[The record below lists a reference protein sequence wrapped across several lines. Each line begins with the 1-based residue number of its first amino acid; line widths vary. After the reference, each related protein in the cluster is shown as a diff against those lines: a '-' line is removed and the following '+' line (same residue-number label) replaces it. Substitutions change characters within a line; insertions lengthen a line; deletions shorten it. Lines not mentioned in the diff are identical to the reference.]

1 MGYGRAKSLYRIF
14 EFHFVCTPLD
24 NGAKRITYCIH
35 IQGVADMNLSQISKL
50 TEEEARETLERIVW
64 ANGTVCPHCGCVEGH
79 TKFKGKKHRAGL
91 WKCNGGCAQQ
101 FSVTVGTVMEG
112 SHLPIRTWLMAFS
125 IMCSSKKGVSAL
137 QLQRQLG
144 LGSYRTA
151 WHLNHRIRHAMAQNP
166 LKGLLQGTVMV
177 DETYVGGK
185 PRPMKG
191 VKRRKGPS
199 GKKAPV
205 VALVERGGRVRSWPI
220 ANVTAKTLQDAI
232 RDNVDPKSAIQTDQL
247 ISYRGVG
254 QWFEGGHETVNHAKM
269 EYVRDDVSTNE
280 VESYFALLKRG
291 ITGSFHS
298 VSKTHLHRYCNEFS
312 YRWNERKT
320 SDADRTV
327 KAIALSAGARL
338 MYQDPIRRKVA

>member
-1 MGYGRAKSLYRIF
+1 
-14 EFHFVCTPLD
+14 
-24 NGAKRITYCIH
+24 
-35 IQGVADMNLSQISKL
+35 MNLSTLSKM

-64 ANGTVCPHCGCVEGH
+64 PNGPVCPHCGCVEGH
-79 TKFKGKKHRAGL
+79 TKFKGKKHRPGV
-91 WKCNGGCAQQ
+91 WKCNDGCAEQ
-101 FSVTVGTVMEG
+101 FTVTCNTVMES

-151 WHLNHRIRHAMAQNP
+151 WHLNHRIRHAMSQSP
-166 LKGLLQGTVMV
+166 LKGLLQGVV
-177 DETYVGGK
+177 VADETYVGGK
-185 PRPMKG
+185 PRKLTGKKNKG
-191 VKRRKGPS
+191 GRGTE
-199 GKKAPV
+199 KAPV
-205 VALVERGGRVRSWPI
+205 LALVERDGRVRSWPI

-232 RDNVDPKSAIQTDQL
+232 RDNVDPSAQIQTDQL

-254 QWFEGGHETVNHAKM
+254 KWFKGGHETVNHAKF
-269 EYVRDDVSTNE
+269 EYARDGVTTNDA
-280 VESYFALLKRG
+280 ESYFALLKRG

-327 KAIALSAGARL
+327 KAIALSKGARL
-338 MYQDPIRRKVA
+338 MYQDPIRKKVA